1 MESESTELML
11 RDTSRAVLVPAERSR
26 APSVDLDAPGIR
38 VMTDLDRTR
47 AFTVDDGTQIDE
59 ALQLMKEAGVRS
71 AFVIDGG
78 CNVLGLITAYDIV
91 GDKPLRYLDSLG
103 CTLRTCSRADVR
115 VGDIMEPV
123 DRWLVIDVADLA
135 TYSVGDVV
143 ETFRRTG
150 RTHIPVVERTDEGAD
165 RLRGLLSAAEV
176 ARATGVDTAGLRP
189 AATFAEIERAVQH
202 GALP

>member
-1 MESESTELML
+1 MEREATELIL

-59 ALQLMKEAGVRS
+59 ALQLMKEAGVRC